1 MEMYLE
7 ITVVAVLLILVG
19 VCAYTDIKCR
29 KIYDA
34 ATLPAVFCGLALNY
48 LAGGVNDSD
57 KVMTLYISLLG
68 IVGGMGI
75 FILPYLAGWFH
86 GGDVKLMAA
95 VGALVGWPYIMS
107 VTFFIVLVGAAMA
120 VIVMLLHN
128 KFWSSLKSIPG
139 KMVKIKAPE
148 QTSVVAVEPP
158 LTIPYGLAICLG
170 TVWALIMPMVV
181 PLVK

>member
-1 MEMYLE
+1 MEKYLE
-7 ITVVAVLLILVG
+7 ITVVAVLVILVG

-29 KIYDA
+29 KIYNA

-48 LAGGVNDSD
+48 LAGGINEGRT
-57 KVMTLYISLLG
+57 MNLYISLLG

-120 VIVMLLHN
+120 VIVMLWHN

-139 KMVKIKAPE
+139 KMLRIKAPE
-148 QTSVVAVEPP
+148 QTSAVAEEPP
-158 LTIPYGLAICLG
+158 LTIPYGLAICFG

>member
-1 MEMYLE
+1 MEKYLE
-7 ITVVAVLLILVG
+7 ITVVALLLVLVG
-19 VCAYTDIKCR
+19 ICAYTDIKCR

-34 ATLPAVFCGLALNY
+34 VTLPAVFCGLAFNY
-48 LAGGVNDSD
+48 LAGGINDG
-57 KVMTLYISLLG
+57 KVMSLYISLIG

-95 VGALVGWPYIMS
+95 VGALVGWPAIMS

-120 VIVMLLHN
+120 VIVMLWHN

-139 KMVKIKAPE
+139 KMVRIKAPE
-148 QTSVVAVEPP
+148 QTGAVVAAEQP

-170 TVWALIMPMVV
+170 TVWALVMPMVV